1 MTATQYGGESQAAQF
16 IRDQMPQHSRSLH
29 ESTAIGVEKVIREEL
44 ADVWEECC
52 EPNWDGYNAQPVIR
66 YTYHNAQRFL
76 LSFPFGIPTPSVG
89 AEPDGHI
96 TLEWHHSRRRT
107 LSVSISPDDE
117 LHYAALL
124 GPGTC
129 CGTEPFFGEIPR
141 FILDLIGRVYSC

>member
-1 MTATQYGGESQAAQF
+1 MSATQYRGESQAAKYV
-16 IRDQMPQHSRSLH
+16 RDQMTQHSRFLH
-29 ESTAIGVEKVIREEL
+29 KSAAIGVGNVIREEL

-52 EPNWDGYNAQPVIR
+52 EPNWDAYDAQPVAWD
-66 YTYHNAQRFL
+66 TYNTAKRLL
-76 LSFPFGIPTPSVG
+76 LSLPFGVPTPAVG
-89 AEPDGHI
+89 AEPDGHL

-129 CGTEPFFGEIPR
+129 SGTEPFFDETPR
-141 FILDLIGRVYSC
+141 IILDLIGRVYSC